1 MQPVLHGALLRRL
14 PLASANHGRRCY
26 PLAVIT
32 LKQLIEAG
40 THFGHQT
47 NRWNPKMKRFLFGS
61 RNGIYIIDLQQT
73 LQRFREAY
81 EFIRTTTAQGGQVLF
96 VGTKKQAQD
105 IVASAAVRAQQFYV
119 NQRWL
124 GGTLTNFTT
133 VKQGLNRLK
142 EYEQMQVSGAWESL
156 PKKEALRLQKKMQK
170 LEKLLGGIKDMDTLP
185 SAVFVID
192 CKKERIAISEAKKLR
207 IPTIAIV
214 DTNCDP
220 EDIDFVIPG
229 NDDAI
234 RALRL
239 ITEKLADA
247 AIEGM
252 HERQA
257 HLPTLEEATTV
268 PAAAVGL
275 ATFSADAEMVE
286 ADVSEDMS
294 LGPEA
299 VMPAEEDE

>member
-1 MQPVLHGALLRRL
+1 
-14 PLASANHGRRCY
+14 
-26 PLAVIT
+26 
-32 LKQLIEAG
+32 
-40 THFGHQT
+40 
-47 NRWNPKMKRFLFGS
+47 MKRFLFGS

-73 LQRFREAY
+73 LNRFREAY
-81 EFIRTTTAQGGQVLF
+81 EFVRNTTAHGGRVLF

-105 IVASAAVRAQQFYV
+105 IVSSEAVRAQQFYV

-142 EYEQMQVSGAWESL
+142 EYEQMQESGAWESL
-156 PKKEALRLQKKMQK
+156 LKKEALGLQKKMNK
-170 LEKLLGGIKDMDTLP
+170 LEKILGGIKDMDDLP

-220 EDIDFVIPG
+220 DDIDFVIPG

-239 ITEKLADA
+239 ITAKLADA

-252 HERQA
+252 HEHQA
-257 HLPTLEEATTV
+257 HLPA
-268 PAAAVGL
+268 
-275 ATFSADAEMVE
+275 
-286 ADVSEDMS
+286 ADVSTDVPALSAERSISLSEDDVPMES
-294 LGPEA
+294 VASAE
-299 VMPAEEDE
+299 MPPDSDTAASADRDE